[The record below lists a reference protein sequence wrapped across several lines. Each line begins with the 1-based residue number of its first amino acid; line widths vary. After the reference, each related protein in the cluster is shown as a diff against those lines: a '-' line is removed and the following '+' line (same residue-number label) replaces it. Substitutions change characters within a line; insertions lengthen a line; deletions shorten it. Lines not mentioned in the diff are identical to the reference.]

1 WNDANRLDRIM
12 QSLTADY
19 RRSFGG
25 NEEAVESFGGALDA
39 VRASID
45 EEQSPDG
52 SGGGQTTCLVCIE
65 DVTARQPI
73 WSCPACFVSLH
84 LPCTLSWIRSCS
96 VITHAGAAANAASSS
111 GWTCPNCRASFKAAD
126 VPKRYTCY
134 CGRVEDPEFDPWLV
148 PHSCGSRCDR
158 TLNCGGDGHTCLLLC
173 HPGRCP
179 PCPRTVTV
187 ACHCGG
193 GGVGK
198 LRCGQTWS
206 CERPCSR
213 PLAGCEHRC
222 PVVCHPGP
230 CQPCSVR
237 LNTVTCRCG
246 SQQRPAVLCSERD
259 WQCDRVCNRDL
270 GCGYH
275 RCQRVCHSDPCG
287 SCPAAGG
294 RTCPCGKLPLP
305 GLSCSDDVVLSTCS
319 DTCGRS
325 LACGVHACP
334 DQCHLGPC
342 PPCREMVRKACR
354 CGKTTREVQCHKQVT
369 CDVKCGRDRGCGR
382 HQCKRRCCPG
392 GCPPCDAVCGRP
404 LNCGQHKCQSPCHSG
419 PCYPCTERQVITCP
433 CGFARV
439 AHPCGSRRRGPPR
452 PPRCPRPCQAPP
464 DCRHPAREPHPCHSG
479 ACPPCRLPCGA
490 ELPCGHAC
498 QSPCHAAKLVTIKRE
513 VRGPWDG
520 PAEVQELRCLPC
532 PPCRAPVPVRCLGGH
547 EVANAPCC
555 KAKPRSCG
563 RACGAEMNCG
573 RHRCELDCHELVT
586 AAGSEADPRHRC
598 ERPCQQ
604 SRPQASA
611 AAACRHPCPL
621 TCHRGPCP
629 PCKLSASIR
638 CHCGASKLRRACREL
653 ANAAEDKLADLLR
666 CPNACQRRRPGCG
679 HPCGAPCHPGPCDSL
694 PADCEAPVELRCPC
708 RRIQRLVPCRK
719 IGKDSSSVSISCDD
733 RCRQEADLSAAR
745 RRRQAASPTDA
756 AAAAAAEAATR
767 QAEAALLRRLPQQQQ
782 QQRRRRK
789 RTADEDEES
798 GRMSLMIGLLGGLQ
812 RRWKPLTIAALAAL
826 LAAALVW
833 AALSEEE
840 SV

>member
-1 WNDANRLDRIM
+1 MFVAVPSGQVPALSSDCHRCL
-12 QSLTADY
+12 SL
-19 RRSFGG
+19 RRRWRW
-25 NEEAVESFGGALDA
+25 EAALRSDLVLRA
-39 VRASID
+39 TLQPSPRWLRASLPSSVPPGSLPALL
-45 EEQSPDG
+45 SPVKHRHLSLRLPTAPSRSLLRARLAMRPSVQPG
-52 SGGGQTTCLVCIE
+52 SGL
-65 DVTARQPI
+65 RLSP
-73 WSCPACFVSLH
+73 
-84 LPCTLSWIRSCS
+84 LPTGL
-96 VITHAGAAANAASSS
+96 
-111 GWTCPNCRASFKAAD
+111 P
-126 VPKRYTCY
+126 
-134 CGRVEDPEFDPWLV
+134 
-148 PHSCGSRCDR
+148 
-158 TLNCGGDGHTCLLLC
+158 
-173 HPGRCP
+173 
-179 PCPRTVTV
+179 
-187 ACHCGG
+187 
-193 GGVGK
+193 
-198 LRCGQTWS
+198 LR
-206 CERPCSR
+206 P
-213 PLAGCEHRC
+213 
-222 PVVCHPGP
+222 
-230 CQPCSVR
+230 VR
-237 LNTVTCRCG
+237 L
-246 SQQRPAVLCSERD
+246 L
-259 WQCDRVCNRDL
+259 
-270 GCGYH
+270 
-275 RCQRVCHSDPCG
+275 
-287 SCPAAGG
+287 PAAGG

-555 KAKPRSCG
+555 EAKPRSCG

-719 IGKDSSSVSISCDD
+719 IAKDSSSASISCDD